1 MTLKK
6 VPWKRIKNYSV
17 QFKPMVE
24 VLEKP
29 EQLVISKKIQLLSKE
44 NQEFLGKVA
53 ASGFRKIS

>member
-29 EQLVISKKIQLLSKE
+29 EQLDASNKNKILSKE
-44 NQEFLGKVA
+44 NQEFLHSIT
-53 ASGFRKIS
+53 ASGFRKI

>member
-29 EQLVISKKIQLLSKE
+29 EQLDASNKNKILSRE
-44 NQEFLGKVA
+44 NREYLHSIT
-53 ASGFRKIS
+53 ASGFRKI